1 MSRSNNATGSPGFAD
16 EAQRALAKVE
26 LLRMWE
32 QIEDYLQIAM
42 REPEVSTDPSS
53 RALNTTP
60 VENEHQ
66 VLLRWA
72 NLFREEI
79 DAVQRARN
87 SVAHAYEISDDN
99 LQQALEVGRR
109 LLHLADSKLVS
120 GSYRRKDD
128 PSRIDWEAL
137 KSWLKTRPTRGY
149 PFRVGDDELRDLQND
164 LTSPDDIRLARVLLR
179 LLRNDLQAVEDAAAA
194 VPYTNPA
201 HYRKSSS
208 LRTRIRTV
216 EEALTQRGFP
226 SDA

>member
-1 MSRSNNATGSPGFAD
+1 MSRSESATGSPGFAD

-26 LLRMWE
+26 LLRTWE
-32 QIEDYLQIAM
+32 RIADYLQIAM
-42 REPEVSTDPSS
+42 REPKVSTDPLS
-53 RALNTTP
+53 RALSTTSG
-60 VENEHQ
+60 ENEQQ
-66 VLLRWA
+66 VLRRWA
-72 NLFREEI
+72 SLFREEI

-87 SVAHAYEISDDN
+87 SVAHAFEISDDN

-120 GSYRRKDD
+120 GNYRRSDD

-149 PFRVGDDELRDLQND
+149 PFRVGDDELRDLEND
-164 LTSPDDIRLARVLLR
+164 LITPEDIRFARVLLR

-208 LRTRIRTV
+208 LNTRIRKV

-226 SDA
+226 PDA